1 MENEAIVAT
10 DLTKYFGE
18 GETRMIAVNA
28 VGFTAHFGEMLFI
41 VGPSGSG
48 KTTLLSM
55 ISGILRPNTGKVV
68 VKGDDIWTQNN
79 DQLADFRLNTIGFVF
94 QDYHLFPRLT
104 TAENVAIPL
113 ILKQQNWNESVTTA
127 KEYLEIVGLK
137 DKGEILPIKLSGG
150 EQQRVAIAR
159 AIISKPEILILDEPT
174 ASLDGDTG
182 RMIIAFVKEKIL
194 NKSRCILI
202 VTHDARINEY
212 ADRILHMEDGHLTAT
227 TRGDRMKTDEPKT
240 EDKSIDPKLEAKA
253 DVPKTEVKAV
263 EPKLE
268 AKAGNPKSEVKADAP
283 KSETKISSPKPDVRN
298 TIIFALAIIGVLAG
312 CIGAYIFGIQRKA
325 QPPVFTPVSNPYS
338 SGIYA
343 NGIVESYQPS
353 GENINIFPE
362 VSGPVVKVLVKEGQ
376 QVSAGSVLFTIDD
389 SVQKATVELA
399 EATLKVDRDQYDKDL
414 SSYNID
420 PKSISKNVLDT
431 AKDTVEQA
439 TAALKA
445 ANALLKKYTLK
456 APIDGVVLAVNAA
469 VGSYVSSQGNYDT
482 YTQLFNPLVVMGAPQ
497 EYLAVRCY
505 VDEILIS
512 RLPSGYHIKAEMSI
526 TGTNIK
532 VPLEFVRVQPY
543 VSPKIE
549 LSNEKQE
556 QVDLRVLPVIF
567 RFEKK
572 DAPVYPGQMV
582 DVYIGSNSAATDN
595 NNTATN

>member
-159 AIISKPEILILDEPT
+159 AIISQPEILILDEPT

-227 TRGDRMKTDEPKT
+227 TEGT
-240 EDKSIDPKLEAKA
+240 E
-253 DVPKTEVKAV
+253 
-263 EPKLE
+263 
-268 AKAGNPKSEVKADAP
+268 
-283 KSETKISSPKPDVRN
+283 
-298 TIIFALAIIGVLAG
+298 
-312 CIGAYIFGIQRKA
+312 
-325 QPPVFTPVSNPYS
+325 
-338 SGIYA
+338 
-343 NGIVESYQPS
+343 
-353 GENINIFPE
+353 
-362 VSGPVVKVLVKEGQ
+362 
-376 QVSAGSVLFTIDD
+376 
-389 SVQKATVELA
+389 
-399 EATLKVDRDQYDKDL
+399 
-414 SSYNID
+414 
-420 PKSISKNVLDT
+420 
-431 AKDTVEQA
+431 
-439 TAALKA
+439 
-445 ANALLKKYTLK
+445 
-456 APIDGVVLAVNAA
+456 
-469 VGSYVSSQGNYDT
+469 
-482 YTQLFNPLVVMGAPQ
+482 
-497 EYLAVRCY
+497 
-505 VDEILIS
+505 
-512 RLPSGYHIKAEMSI
+512 
-526 TGTNIK
+526 
-532 VPLEFVRVQPY
+532 
-543 VSPKIE
+543 
-549 LSNEKQE
+549 
-556 QVDLRVLPVIF
+556 
-567 RFEKK
+567 
-572 DAPVYPGQMV
+572 
-582 DVYIGSNSAATDN
+582 
-595 NNTATN
+595 